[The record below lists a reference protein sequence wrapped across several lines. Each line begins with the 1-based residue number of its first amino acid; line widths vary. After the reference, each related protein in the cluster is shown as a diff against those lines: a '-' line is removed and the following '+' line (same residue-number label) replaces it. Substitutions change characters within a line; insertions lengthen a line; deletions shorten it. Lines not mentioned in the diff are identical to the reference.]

1 MICIYQI
8 LVKYCCTN
16 SIMIT
21 LKLNVVLTQDLF
33 TDTDSLMHEMKSKDI
48 YEDFSKHEEILGIS
62 LLSQNIMI
70 IQAN

>member
-1 MICIYQI
+1 
-8 LVKYCCTN
+8 
-16 SIMIT
+16 MIT